1 MPERLLY
8 DFWDWLAVERTCFV
22 SLLLLR
28 LTIFC
33 MILLSK
39 FVVRSI
45 GSD

>member
-8 DFWDWLAVERTCFV
+8 DFWDWLAVVRTCFV

-28 LTIFC
+28 LTIIC
-33 MILLSK
+33 MIILTK
-39 FVVRSI
+39 FVVRFI